1 MKKLIK
7 IPSLTKRD
15 SEFVPYYE
23 KENDFSRLAILYSI
37 AAFVISP
44 IFCYF
49 VYNTA
54 VPAIYF
60 KIGLSYIICFP
71 VYILLCYLIKY
82 LNDKLIYFFITH
94 LFGVTFLAYTDLLN
108 SQFELFNLFC
118 FYCLFAVILYVMQRW
133 YPAILYNVLV
143 LSLLVYGYQKVDHM
157 EVSPYA
163 SFGMFSVISFCSMIV
178 LSSRQKMIHSVE
190 DYSDYLKKI
199 VNIPGVGYVL
209 FRIGESGIKN
219 VDNNSESLRL
229 LTTEKDGIPE
239 KLSELFTDN
248 EKKNIRELTLGNDFQ
263 KTVTLKNGRTSLD
276 LDVSI
281 LSLKNGSY
289 WLLRIV
295 DVTDRIQ
302 EQDALAIRE
311 EKYRNLYLR
320 NQAGVFTADPK
331 SRIIDCNQ
339 AFVEMFDNE
348 KEKGDLLFDGEFS
361 KEWSEILDL
370 IGDKDNL
377 RNYQTHFTLNN
388 GTIKWFIF
396 NCYRDRSTNL
406 IEGTVMDLS
415 EVQKASAAL
424 RQSEQK
430 YRLIYEESND
440 AILLLEDDRIIDVN
454 RKGIQL
460 FGIPQRDLL
469 DKELYELSYVISDES
484 RHDYKR
490 FKQKLT
496 SSRSTKFNWIFK
508 GNDQR
513 IEAEVAIIELIL
525 GDKTY
530 FQCVIHDLTQ
540 RNEVMRSLE
549 KNRKSFKSVLDNSP
563 EGIMIVSEGEIL
575 FKNPEVQH
583 LFGTDDIHFDHLFR
597 ETEQSQFLELLEKHV
612 KTRAIQQKQF
622 KLYQNEV
629 QEIPVEVTLVST
641 TFEDREAVLI
651 IFKNVSLQNQLTK
664 EMMRAEIAEET
675 NKKLAKEI
683 KERIRAEKQLQEQ
696 FLRSNA
702 IFDSSSN
709 TLLLTLNTEFKISS
723 FNTHCQNYFW
733 YMTESRIEKENLCMS
748 FFSKLFSERDLRYF
762 RRILSR
768 VKKGESRQMEVSF
781 HSKGTERWME
791 LFINPIFDT
800 EGNVT
805 EISLVAHDI
814 TEKKKSEKE
823 IYESLKEK
831 EVLLKEIHHRVKNN
845 LQVISSILNLQ
856 SSFVKDKHTLEILD
870 ESRNRI
876 RSMAMIHENLY
887 RTTNFSSIDF
897 KAYMENLSQ
906 NLISSYHVQLSRVNL
921 KTEMDQVE
929 LVLDQAI
936 PCGLLVNELITNSL
950 KYAFIGRDEGEVYIG
965 LKEVDGKVE
974 LRIEDNG
981 VGLPGDYDIM
991 KSDTLGLQLVS
1002 TLTEQLDGQISV
1014 VSREGTKYLITFEK
1028 AKL

>member
-1 MKKLIK
+1 MKRELK
-7 IPSLTKRD
+7 ISNRTGS

-23 KENDFSRLAILYSI
+23 KENDFGRLTVLYSI

-44 IFCYF
+44 LFCYF
-49 VYNTA
+49 VHNTA
-54 VPAIYF
+54 VPEIYF
-60 KIGLSYIICFP
+60 QIGLSYIVCFP
-71 VYILLCYLIKY
+71 VYIALCYFIKV
-82 LNDKLIYFFITH
+82 LNDKLIYFFISH
-94 LFGVTFLAYTDLLN
+94 MFAVTLLAYTDLLS
-108 SQFELFNLFC
+108 SQFELFNLYC
-118 FYCLFAVILYVMQRW
+118 FYCLFTVVLYVMQRL

-143 LSLLVYGYQKVDHM
+143 LSLLIYGYQRVEYS

-163 SFGMFSVISFCSMIV
+163 SFGIFSVISLCSLIV
-178 LSSRQKMIHSVE
+178 LVSRQRMINSVE
-190 DYSDYLKKI
+190 DYSNYLKKI
-199 VNIPGVGYVL
+199 VNNPGVGYVL
-209 FRIGESGIKN
+209 FKMSENGIKY
-219 VDNNSESLRL
+219 VDHNTESLHL
-229 LTTEKDGIPE
+229 LECEKDQLE
-239 KLSELFTDN
+239 ETVTKLFSSD
-248 EKKNIRELTLGNDFQ
+248 EKKSIFEFRLGNEFQ
-263 KTVTLKNGRTSLD
+263 KTVTLKNDTVSSLD
-276 LDVSI
+276 LDVST
-281 LSLKNGSY
+281 LSLKNGTY

-295 DVTDRIQ
+295 DVTDKIR
-302 EQDALAIRE
+302 EKDELAIRE

-320 NQAGVFTADPK
+320 NQAGVFTADTR
-331 SRIIDCNQ
+331 SVIIDCNQ
-339 AFVEMFDNE
+339 AFVEMFDGE
-348 KEKGDLLFDGEFS
+348 KTRGDLLFEGAIAR
-361 KEWSEILDL
+361 EWMEILEL

-377 RNYQTHFTLNN
+377 RNYQTHFKLNN
-388 GTIKWFIF
+388 GSVKWFIF
-396 NCYRDRSTNL
+396 NCYLDKSTNQ
-406 IEGTVMDLS
+406 IEGTVMDIS

-440 AILLLEDDRIIDVN
+440 AILLLDEDRIIDVN
-454 RKGIQL
+454 RRGIQL
-460 FGIPQRDLL
+460 FGIPQRELL
-469 DKELYELSYVISDES
+469 DKDLYQLTYAINDDTL
-484 RHDYKR
+484 HNYKR

-508 GNDQR
+508 GNGQR

-525 GDKTY
+525 GNKTY

-563 EGIMIVSEGEIL
+563 EGIMIVCEGEIL

-583 LFGTDDIHFDHLFR
+583 LFGTEDIYFDHLFR
-597 ETEQSQFLELLEKHV
+597 DQEQQQFLDLLEKHS
-612 KTRAIQQKQF
+612 KTRGIQQKQF
-622 KLYQNEV
+622 KLYQNDGLEL
-629 QEIPVEVTLVST
+629 PVEVTLVST
-641 TFEDREAVLI
+641 NFEDKDAILI
-651 IFKNVSLQNQLTK
+651 IFKNVSLQNQLSK

-683 KERIRAEKQLQEQ
+683 KERIRAEKLLQEQ

-709 TLLLTLNTEFKISS
+709 TLLLTLDTDFKVSS

-733 YMTESRIEKENLCMS
+733 YMTENRIEKGDLFMS
-748 FFSKLFSERDLRYF
+748 FYGRLFSETDLRYF
-762 RRILSR
+762 RRVLSW
-768 VKKGESRQMEVSF
+768 VKKGESRQMESIF
-781 HSKGTERWME
+781 YSKGMERWIE

-800 EGNVT
+800 EGKVT

-814 TEKKKSEKE
+814 TEKKKSENE

-856 SSFVKDKHTLEILD
+856 SSFVKDEHTLEILD

-906 NLISSYHVQLSRVNL
+906 SLISSYHIQRSRIHL
-921 KTEMDQVE
+921 RTEMDQVE

-950 KYAFIGRDEGEVYIG
+950 KYAFVEKEEGEVFIG
-965 LKEVDGKVE
+965 LKEKDGYVE

-981 VGLPGDYDIM
+981 VGLPGNFDLL
-991 KSDTLGLQLVS
+991 KTDTLGLQLVS

-1028 AKL
+1028 AKH